1 MRLLTLIK
9 MQLKV
14 AFGLS
19 VLKSYARKD
28 KKKLFG
34 FLGVVLLVIVS
45 IAPMYLFIYL
55 NILRGIYDT
64 GLIYGQPQILLTL
77 TFVFTSMMVLVLGIG
92 YVMSA
97 FYFSRDLPVL
107 LPLPFLPREII
118 GAKFFTILVH
128 EYLSVLPFLLPAFI
142 IFGLGQSV
150 GLYYWVVSIIV
161 FLLLP
166 VIPLTITSSVM
177 LLIMRVT
184 NLGRRKDTLRF
195 FGMVFFIGLV
205 MVANFYITKLPGDMD
220 ADFFEKL
227 LLQADGLVSLVGRAF
242 PPALLAT
249 RSLTA
254 GGIAALMNLLAFV
267 ALSLAGLA
275 LTMFLGD
282 RLFYQGLIGG
292 EEVQARKNMN
302 TSQIEKKLS
311 RAGSP
316 IRAIAVREI
325 KILIRTPIYLFNS
338 VAMLI
343 ILPVILLIPVISGQN
358 VAGIGD
364 LIQSMPNR
372 AFLNLAGAAFIAI
385 MALFTPAAS
394 SAFSREGRLF
404 WVSQVI
410 PVSPRDQ
417 INGKLLYSYLIVFL
431 TVPLIVLISV
441 LFTNWSLAELFLVV
455 FLGLCLSLPAITSG
469 LLIDLLRPYLTWDS
483 PQKAIKQNLNGFLGM
498 VAGVGIFFLLYR
510 LLLLAQSLNPS
521 DLWLYTLVAGAGLVL
536 GLIPYLIMLKI
547 ADARFR
553 DIMAP

>member
-19 VLKSYARKD
+19 VLKSYASKD

-34 FLGVVLLVIVS
+34 FLGIALLVIISV
-45 IAPMYLFIYL
+45 APMYFYLYL
-55 NILRGIYDT
+55 NILRSIYDA
-64 GLIYGQPQILLTL
+64 GLMFGQPQILLTL
-77 TFVFTSMMVLVLGIG
+77 AFVFTSMMVLVLGIG

-128 EYLSVLPFLLPAFI
+128 EYLSVLPFLLPAFM
-142 IFGLGQSV
+142 IFGLGQNV

-177 LLIMRVT
+177 LVLMRVT

-205 MVANFYITKLPGDMD
+205 MVANYYLAKLPGDMD
-220 ADFFEKL
+220 AEFFQKL
-227 LLQADGLVSLVGRAF
+227 LLQADGMVSLVGRVF

-249 RSLTA
+249 RSLTT
-254 GGIAALMNLLAFV
+254 GGMDALTSLLAFV
-267 ALSLAGLA
+267 ALNLAGLA
-275 LTMFLGD
+275 FTMFLGD

-302 TSQIEKKLS
+302 ESQLEKKLS
-311 RAGSP
+311 RTGSP
-316 IRAIAVREI
+316 IKAIAAREI

-343 ILPVILLIPVISGQN
+343 ILPVVLLIPVISGQN
-358 VAGIGD
+358 VAGISD

-372 AFLNLAGAAFIAI
+372 AFLNLAGAAFIAM

-417 INGKLLYSYLIVFL
+417 INGKLLYSYLIVCL
-431 TVPLIVLISV
+431 TVPLIVLISI
-441 LFTNWSLAELFLVV
+441 LFINWSRAELLLVI
-455 FLGLCLSLPAITSG
+455 FLGLCFSLPAITTG

-483 PQKAIKQNLNGFLGM
+483 PQKAIKQNINVILGM
-498 VAGVGIFFLLYR
+498 VVGVGIFFLIYR
-510 LLLLAQSLNPS
+510 VLLWAQNLTSA
-521 DLWLYTLVAGAGLVL
+521 LWLYTLAAGAGLVL
-536 GLIPYLIMLKI
+536 GLVPYLIMLKV